1 MKTVAGHESTATG
14 TGTARRTNRGVALR
28 APGHGMPAVA
38 ERISSGDI
46 GAAVGAAPPP
56 NNTGLPDRL
65 KAGIEALSGLGMD
78 DVRVHYNSPR
88 PMQIQALAY
97 TQGTDIHVAPGQ
109 QRHLPHEAWHVAQQK
124 QGCVKPMLQMKGIAI
139 NDDGALEREADRMGR
154 QAELVSGG
162 GLALTPGN
170 QTAFSRGGYPAVVQ
184 RQVDTWAGTFKAD
197 TYEVYERDDYGLN
210 GVDMRLSFKPNAYA
224 DATRIGLV
232 QAVLATQEGKTLVIK
247 HEANPQYYDPGNPEV
262 EKVNKQRQ
270 VPEGQPEAGW
280 AIDRVA
286 DRGNPIYAGA
296 NPEGKQTL
304 ATTPEEKPDVW
315 GEYGYRFTSADGKE
329 LTKDATLFDKPGIMR
344 QAANAG
350 QVFETAALAL
360 DGKHAGIYY
369 GSVEWGWQKRGA
381 DDKPTKLPLRLVSK
395 FAPSIN
401 FFHAAVYWDKTGKT
415 SEGAPVLKLLPDRDA
430 KAAAGAGGAAAAG
443 GEAPP

>member
-1 MKTVAGHESTATG
+1 MKTVAGREGNSTG
-14 TGTARRTNRGVALR
+14 TGTARRANRGVALR

-46 GAAVGAAPPP
+46 GAAVGAAPPA
-56 NNTGLPDRL
+56 NKTGLPDRL
-65 KAGIEALSGLGMD
+65 KTGIETLSGLGMD

-124 QGCVKPMLQMKGIAI
+124 QGRVKPMLQMKGIAI

-162 GLALTPGN
+162 VVAPTPGN

-184 RQVDTWAGTFKAD
+184 REVDTWAGTFKAD
-197 TYEVYERDDYGLN
+197 TYDVYENDDAGFN

-232 QAVLATQEGKTLVIK
+232 QAVLAIKEGKPLAIEDAGYFPPAVK
-247 HEANPQYYDPGNPEV
+247 NVG
-262 EKVNKQRQ
+262 KQRQ
-270 VPEGQPEAGW
+270 VPEGQREAGW
-280 AIDRVA
+280 AIDRTA
-286 DRGNPIYAGA
+286 DYGNPMYAGA
-296 NPEGKQTL
+296 NPQPGQTL
-304 ATTPEEKPDVW
+304 ATTPADEKFKDIW
-315 GEYGYRFTSADGKE
+315 GEYGYRYNDGKE
-329 LTKDATLFDKPGIMR
+329 HKKDATLFDKPGILR
-344 QAANAG
+344 DKANSR

-369 GSVEWGWQKRGA
+369 GSVAWGWQKDGK
-381 DDKPTKLPLRLVSK
+381 DDKPTQRPLELVSR
-395 FAPSIN
+395 FAPSIK
-401 FFHAAVYWDKTGKT
+401 FFHAAVYWDKTGRT
-415 SEGAPVLKLLPDRDA
+415 SQGARVLKLLPDRDA
-430 KAAAGAGGAAAAG
+430 EAPAGAGGAAAAG
-443 GEAPP
+443 TAKQR